1 VPFVEL
7 RSAGGSGL
15 GVSVLGLGTMGWG
28 ANTDAHEAR
37 ELLKIFAD
45 AGGTL
50 VDTAASYGEGAA
62 ESVLGAVLG
71 ADPGL
76 RRRLVLATKAGVGRA
91 GGTRVL
97 DLSRRG
103 LLAALDASLDRL
115 DVDHV
120 DLWQLQAFSDAV
132 PLAET
137 LSAGEIALATG
148 RARYVG
154 VAGVNAWQLALSVA
168 TASGSRVGSAAVT
181 VGAEYSLLNRIPER
195 DLLAAARQVAVGCLA
210 WSPLGRGVLTGKYR
224 AGTPRDSRGASGH
237 LASFVERY
245 LDERGRRVVEG
256 VATAA
261 EGLGLSPAQVS
272 LAWVLGRPG
281 VTAVLVGPRTVAQLR
296 ELLPALGRPLP
307 AEIVGALDEVS
318 AT

>member
-76 RRRLVLATKAGVGRA
+76 RRPAPRRPSWRGRGA
-91 GGTRVL
+91 GGTRVV

-224 AGTPRDSRGASGH
+224 AGTPRDSRGASGQ

-245 LDERGRRVVEG
+245 LDDRGRRVVEG